1 MRNGKPQQQGHP
13 EVLKTTAPSYAT
25 DEHFMCVGTG
35 FGSNGSTRSAPN
47 QARQH
52 LQKNNSSTLSCEIGQ
67 RKSIGGDNPHHKPQT
82 PHNKP
87 HNTPHTLAQGGSG
100 GIRVAQKGSGR
111 RRVAHGGS
119 GWLRGHRW
127 AQVSSVCPG
136 GPRGSSGLQ
145 NQCETAP
152 KQAPQSKTSKG
163 RPPKGEIQIKICL
176 R

>member
-1 MRNGKPQQQGHP
+1 MSISCVSVRVSGPMGAQ
-13 EVLKTTAPSYAT
+13 EVPP
-25 DEHFMCVGTG
+25 
-35 FGSNGSTRSAPN
+35 TRQDN
-47 QARQH
+47 ICK
-52 LQKNNSSTLSCEIGQ
+52 KNSCSTLSCEIGQ

-152 KQAPQSKTSKG
+152 KQTPQSKTSKG
-163 RPPKGEIQIKICL
+163 RPPKGEIQIKIFAFAEQLPLLICL
-176 R
+176 